1 MIHDTESY
9 IITIRRKNS
18 HAPSLSAGPVTISG
32 NTIPDLTA
40 TDTVREDTASPASSG
55 YKVVSPLP
63 GIIIS
68 VRVKTGDKVRAGQE
82 LVVLEAMKM
91 ENSIEA
97 THEGTVTAIHVKEGD
112 SVLEGTAVITI
123 E

>member
-40 TDTVREDTASPASSG
+40 TDTVREDTASQVSSG

>member
-1 MIHDTESY
+1 M
-9 IITIRRKNS
+9 
-18 HAPSLSAGPVTISG
+18 ISG

-68 VRVKTGDKVRAGQE
+68 VRVKTGDKVRSGQE
-82 LVVLEAMKM
+82 LVVLEAMKKDFIDNELPQILRKM
-91 ENSIEA
+91 TLLGIR
-97 THEGTVTAIHVKEGD
+97 
-112 SVLEGTAVITI
+112 LEDLQIN
-123 E
+123 EK